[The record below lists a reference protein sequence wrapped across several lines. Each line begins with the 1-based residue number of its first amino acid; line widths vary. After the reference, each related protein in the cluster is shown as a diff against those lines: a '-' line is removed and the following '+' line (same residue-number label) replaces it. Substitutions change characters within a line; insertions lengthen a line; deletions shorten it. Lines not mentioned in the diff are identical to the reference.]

1 MQQAKIFTP
10 QTANQTLP
18 LVRKIVADIL
28 HLGQEIRALS
38 AKIGQNAQ
46 DDPAVIKLMNQLE
59 ELFEEMETLGCSYKD
74 WNFTLGLV
82 DFPCMI
88 DGKEVCLCWR
98 SDEEELKYYHE
109 IDSGYAGRKL
119 ISKEQLLL
127 KKEGLST

>member
-1 MQQAKIFTP
+1 MQPVKTFTP

-28 HLGQEIRALS
+28 YLGQEIRALS
-38 AKIGQNAQ
+38 AKIGPNAQ
-46 DDPAVIKLMNQLE
+46 DDSEIIKLMDQLE
-59 ELFEEMETLGCSYKD
+59 ELFEEIESLGCSYKD

-98 SDEEELKYYHE
+98 SDEDELKYYHE

-119 ISKEQLLL
+119 ISKEYFLSN
-127 KKEGLST
+127 KEG